1 MNRSCF
7 LWIIWIF
14 LGSLLAHG
22 QEGKTAYSLTDERIS
37 INAGSASLACWFQ
50 QIEQKAAVTLAY
62 DPSRLEMNRTIKIEH
77 NGEITIGAL
86 LDQLLKNYR
95 YHIASLQ
102 LRKLAIRRPDRDL
115 PNKWNH
121 P

>member
-37 INAGSASLACWFQ
+37 INAGSASLATAGSNRSN
-50 QIEQKAAVTLAY
+50 KRR
-62 DPSRLEMNRTIKIEH
+62 PSR
-77 NGEITIGAL
+77 
-86 LDQLLKNYR
+86 
-95 YHIASLQ
+95 SLTTPADW
-102 LRKLAIRRPDRDL
+102 R
-115 PNKWNH
+115 
-121 P
+121 